1 MILSTLTAIFVAI
14 SSYLS
19 ISLIASNVDIFYLYL
34 VTMVLMFTFVKV
46 AHHSSETKV
55 RIDTKG
61 GFFIA
66 SSISLVLLLLIQ
78 EISNQL
84 LFKGI

>member
-1 MILSTLTAIFVAI
+1 MILSSLTAIFTAI
-14 SSYLS
+14 SAYLGF
-19 ISLIASNVDIFYLYL
+19 SLFMSNVDVFYIYI
-34 VTMVLMFTFVKV
+34 VTMVLMTTFVKV

-61 GFFIA
+61 GAFIA
-66 SSISLVLLLLIQ
+66 SSISLLLLLLIQ